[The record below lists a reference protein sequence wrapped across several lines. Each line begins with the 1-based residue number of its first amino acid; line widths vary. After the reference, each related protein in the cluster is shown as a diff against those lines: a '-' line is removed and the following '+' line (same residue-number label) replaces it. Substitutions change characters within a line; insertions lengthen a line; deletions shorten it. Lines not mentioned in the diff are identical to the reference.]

1 MVRLSYVSLVPLPVG
16 GLDGGSR
23 GQSPQVIREKNHLAT
38 LQQFWAVL
46 AVFRFIS
53 DPVISTVILSSHKFI
68 KIKSLYVSNFLN
80 SNKYRDVSAKV
91 QKRCEVKKLTPEL
104 ESVAIGTQVL
114 PQSVTDLLR
123 SESEMARKRSIT
135 AEADETI
142 A

>member
-1 MVRLSYVSLVPLPVG
+1 M
-16 GLDGGSR
+16 
-23 GQSPQVIREKNHLAT
+23 
-38 LQQFWAVL
+38 
-46 AVFRFIS
+46 
-53 DPVISTVILSSHKFI
+53 
-68 KIKSLYVSNFLN
+68 
-80 SNKYRDVSAKV
+80 
-91 QKRCEVKKLTPEL
+91 TPEL